1 LPGACH
7 FLSFG
12 CDKMKIRNKFIIVIL
27 IAIIFCAI
35 FAAYALDRGS
45 EDDGNN
51 VSFVID
57 EDDVSICQAEKF
69 ERAAMS
75 SYDARADLFLKKA
88 LSNDDRDGDG
98 ISTLDNCLNALRG
111 RCPSGT
117 DFSSFVLS
125 YLQENFKYVSD
136 QELYSS
142 FDWAAYP
149 IETLSLKAGDCED
162 FVILFVALLERGGY
176 DCGIALFHDHAVAMV
191 AVECDTSSS
200 VDGFSPMSVEYGGQ
214 TYYTFETTENCPPG
228 YTFEEY
234 SSADILS
241 FKIVSA

>member
-1 LPGACH
+1 
-7 FLSFG
+7 
-12 CDKMKIRNKFIIVIL
+12 MKNRNQFIIVIL
-27 IAIIFCAI
+27 IVIIFCAI
-35 FAAYALDRGS
+35 FAMYALDRGS

-51 VSFVID
+51 VSFIID
-57 EDDVSICQAEKF
+57 EDDVSICQAEEF
-69 ERAAMS
+69 ERAAMG
-75 SYDARADLFLKKA
+75 SYDARADLFVKKA

-98 ISTLDNCLNALRG
+98 VSTLDNCLKALRD

-117 DFSSFVLS
+117 DFPSFVLS

-136 QELYSS
+136 QELHSS

-149 IETLSLKAGDCED
+149 IETLSLKEGDCED

-176 DCGIALFHDHAVAMV
+176 DCGIVLFHDHAVAMV
-191 AVECDTSSS
+191 AVECDTPSR

-214 TYYTFETTENCPPG
+214 TYYAFETTENCPPG

-234 SSADILS
+234 SSIDILS
-241 FKIVSA
+241 IKMVSA